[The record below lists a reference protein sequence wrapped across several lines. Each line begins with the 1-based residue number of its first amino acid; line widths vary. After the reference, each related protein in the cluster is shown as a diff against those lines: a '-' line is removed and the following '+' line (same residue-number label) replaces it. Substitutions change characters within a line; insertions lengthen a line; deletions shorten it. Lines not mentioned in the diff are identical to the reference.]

1 MAESVHSPEKERCV
15 LNLEAQEGGERASR
29 GKKCGT
35 VFKYHQSQSSTIKF
49 IKRYYYPFYLSPF
62 SLHNNSGL
70 LYKNQENRGKK

>member
-1 MAESVHSPEKERCV
+1 MHTEP
-15 LNLEAQEGGERASR
+15 GGSGRRRKSR

-35 VFKYHQSQSSTIKF
+35 IFKYHQSQSSTIKF

-70 LYKNQENRGKK
+70 LYKNQEIEERKK